1 MGTISWKVAKLKL
14 DTRPG
19 SVQECE
25 IDDNQHV
32 TSVAEKKNSARFWGG
47 QRSVTYRRLKIVS
60 LSL

>member
-25 IDDNQHV
+25 IDDNQLV